1 MDNIKKKPGGPN
13 LLSPAELNIMDK
25 YSQQLDAGAISLQSG
40 SSSGISLQ
48 SQPVGYSI
56 MPVIQQQANMD

>member
-25 YSQQLDAGAISLQSG
+25 YSQQPGAG
-40 SSSGISLQ
+40 GISLQ

-56 MPVIQQQANMD
+56 MPVIQQQQANMD